1 MSTTSGIL
9 AVDIGGTK
17 LAAAVVTAQGEIIRR
32 DRVAT
37 PARAPWV
44 TLSALIKRIQATAS
58 DIELVACGVA
68 CGGPMKIGG
77 TEVSPLHI
85 PTWIDFPLLQSISE
99 LTGLKTYIDN
109 DAKALALAEGWKGAA
124 RDCANFMAVVIGTGV
139 GGGLVENNRL
149 AVGRSGNAGHFGH
162 IVVGSGMS
170 GLDNRSCR
178 CGGRGCLEAYVS
190 GPAVERET
198 GRDPMYAPMNLKVRN
213 GILFGR
219 AVAAVAAVADISRIV
234 VGGSV
239 ALGWGEPFF
248 QAANDE
254 LASRAKLPFT
264 TGISIVPLGLG
275 ESSALIGAAA
285 VALTRIAS

>member
-1 MSTTSGIL
+1 MATTSGIL

-17 LAAAVVTAQGEIIRR
+17 LAAAVVTAQGDIVRR

-37 PARAPWV
+37 PSRAPWV
-44 TLSALIKRIQATAS
+44 TLAALIKRIQAAAS

-68 CGGPMKIGG
+68 CGGPMKAGG
-77 TEVSPLHI
+77 SEVSPLHI
-85 PTWIDFPLLQSISE
+85 PAWTDFPLLSSISE

-109 DAKALALAEGWKGAA
+109 DAKALALAEGWMGAA
-124 RDCANFMAVVIGTGV
+124 RNCANFLAVVVGTGV

-162 IVVGSGMS
+162 IVVGS
-170 GLDNRSCR
+170 DDRPCR
-178 CGGRGCLEAYVS
+178 CGGRGCLEAYLS
-190 GPAVERET
+190 GPAIELET

-213 GILFGR
+213 GILLGR
-219 AVAAVAAVADISRIV
+219 AVASVAAVADVSRVV

-248 QAANDE
+248 DAANDE
-254 LASRAKLPFT
+254 LRSRSKLPFT
-264 TGISIVPLGLG
+264 SEISIVPLGLG
-275 ESSALIGAAA
+275 DSSALIGAAA
-285 VALTRIAS
+285 VALTGMTHGPA

>member
-37 PARAPWV
+37 PSRAPWV

-85 PTWIDFPLLQSISE
+85 PTWIDFQLLQSISE

-109 DAKALALAEGWKGAA
+109 DAKALALAESRPSFSPPFCSASKN
-124 RDCANFMAVVIGTGV
+124 ANT
-139 GGGLVENNRL
+139 
-149 AVGRSGNAGHFGH
+149 
-162 IVVGSGMS
+162 
-170 GLDNRSCR
+170 
-178 CGGRGCLEAYVS
+178 
-190 GPAVERET
+190 
-198 GRDPMYAPMNLKVRN
+198 
-213 GILFGR
+213 
-219 AVAAVAAVADISRIV
+219 
-234 VGGSV
+234 
-239 ALGWGEPFF
+239 
-248 QAANDE
+248 
-254 LASRAKLPFT
+254 
-264 TGISIVPLGLG
+264 
-275 ESSALIGAAA
+275 
-285 VALTRIAS
+285 

>member
-85 PTWIDFPLLQSISE
+85 TTWIDFTLLQSI
-99 LTGLKTYIDN
+99 
-109 DAKALALAEGWKGAA
+109 
-124 RDCANFMAVVIGTGV
+124 
-139 GGGLVENNRL
+139 
-149 AVGRSGNAGHFGH
+149 
-162 IVVGSGMS
+162 
-170 GLDNRSCR
+170 
-178 CGGRGCLEAYVS
+178 
-190 GPAVERET
+190 
-198 GRDPMYAPMNLKVRN
+198 
-213 GILFGR
+213 
-219 AVAAVAAVADISRIV
+219 
-234 VGGSV
+234 
-239 ALGWGEPFF
+239 
-248 QAANDE
+248 
-254 LASRAKLPFT
+254 
-264 TGISIVPLGLG
+264 
-275 ESSALIGAAA
+275 
-285 VALTRIAS
+285 

>member
-139 GGGLVENNRL
+139 GGGLVINNRL

-162 IVVGSGMS
+162 IAVGGVRHAIVRILWPSS
-170 GLDNRSCR
+170 
-178 CGGRGCLEAYVS
+178 LEQV
-190 GPAVERET
+190 
-198 GRDPMYAPMNLKVRN
+198 L
-213 GILFGR
+213 
-219 AVAAVAAVADISRIV
+219 AAVWSKTIDWRSVEVVTLATLDTSWSEAA
-234 VGGSV
+234 
-239 ALGWGEPFF
+239 
-248 QAANDE
+248 
-254 LASRAKLPFT
+254 
-264 TGISIVPLGLG
+264 
-275 ESSALIGAAA
+275 
-285 VALTRIAS
+285 